1 MAENTH
7 GNKAVFTVR
16 DKCRTASLRKSGWPE
31 KDLGVVKA
39 APGRVM
45 RKDPEEALSQD
56 LKAVKRYSHVKIQ
69 NSSLPGKGNSWK
81 RGPKVATR

>member
-1 MAENTH
+1 M
-7 GNKAVFTVR
+7 
-16 DKCRTASLRKSGWPE
+16 
-31 KDLGVVKA
+31 VKA